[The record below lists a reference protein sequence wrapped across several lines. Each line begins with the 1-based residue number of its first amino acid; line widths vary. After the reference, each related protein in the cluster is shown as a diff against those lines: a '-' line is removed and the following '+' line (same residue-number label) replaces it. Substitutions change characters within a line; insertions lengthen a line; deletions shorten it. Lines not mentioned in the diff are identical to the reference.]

1 MKENDKRLIEQIAKS
16 TEEGIFGEAALLSA
30 KDYEGLPLDITR
42 LIKFIHELSVEIS
55 SNNSEIN
62 FAVHYFWQLLVAVY
76 KDCKKIDVEIAN
88 AFVNS
93 FIEDYPNMPNTAL
106 ALRWN
111 SLAQSAFAFKSV
123 AFSGDPLLVWQQ
135 TSRLFLDY
143 NEFMDGLL
151 GYLIIS
157 LRCALEKK
165 INPNILRSPY
175 AVKAKQFEE
184 LTNGENG
191 VFYLFHRIIRPKLR
205 NGIAHGN
212 AWLDRENKKVRYTDG
227 RTESEHEIDLSEFG
241 VLALLGSH
249 IAKSYMAALA
259 TIVIWEDGTEDH
271 SGTVLCFL
279 YFRLSLRWS
288 EIFYSEGKGRPVL
301 VKRCRGL

>member
-1 MKENDKRLIEQIAKS
+1 MKENYKRLIEQIAKS
-16 TEEGIFGEAALLSA
+16 AEEGIFGEAALLSS
-30 KDYEGLPLDITR
+30 KDYEGVPLDTSR
-42 LIKFIHELSVEIS
+42 LTKFIYELSVEMS

-62 FAVHYFWQLLVAVY
+62 SAAHNFWLLLVAVY
-76 KDCKKIDVEIAN
+76 NDCKKKDVEIAN
-88 AFVNS
+88 AFANS
-93 FIEDYPNMPNTAL
+93 FIKDYPDMPNTAL
-106 ALRWN
+106 SLRWN

-143 NEFMDGLL
+143 SEFMDGLL

-165 INPNILRSPY
+165 INPNILKSFY
-175 AVKAKQFEE
+175 AVKAKHFEE

-212 AWLDRENKKVRYTDG
+212 AWLDRGKNKVRYTDG
-227 RTESEHEIDLSEFG
+227 RTDSEYEIDISEFG

-249 IAKSYMAALA
+249 LAKSYMAALA
-259 TIVIWEDGTEDH
+259 TIVIWEDGTEEQK
-271 SGTVLCFL
+271 
-279 YFRLSLRWS
+279 LSLPPDFVDLLSR
-288 EIFYSEGKGRPVL
+288 
-301 VKRCRGL
+301 